1 MKQSNVTIPLPYM
14 LYNGLRHAKNPI
26 YLINKT
32 LSIYKTSTYH
42 LKVGKSRRM
51 LTQDPEVINHI
62 LQKNHKNYFKSKIVT
77 ETLSKYAGKG
87 ILTTNGDYWL
97 KQRRLIQPGFHKKK
111 IENLLSDMH
120 TVITDMMNDIEAKI
134 RNGHQEFDIL
144 DEMTKMTLRIVS
156 KALFS
161 RDISEQQINILKDGV
176 QSLQDITLKEVQ
188 QPFFS
193 AWRKLSGLQKRS
205 EDHLKAI
212 YTMISGYISERR
224 SDPAP
229 PSDLMTML
237 LDARYEGTDL
247 GMDDQQILDE
257 ILIIFVAGF
266 ETTTNAL
273 TFCLYL
279 LSQHPEVL
287 SRLRNELEGIQ
298 LGSSPSMKDV
308 MGMHYTTQ
316 VISEAMRLYPPAW
329 FMDRVAIEDEYIGD
343 EKINA
348 GEIIALYTFGLH
360 RSAEFWE
367 DPDSFM
373 PERFSEHNKS
383 QMTPNTFIPFGKGPR
398 LCIGSQFAQME
409 MNLVLAQFVKRFSF
423 SLIQPYTLD
432 LDTKITIRP
441 EHGMP
446 MDLAT
451 FGHNPPVVGKV

>member
-1 MKQSNVTIPLPYM
+1 MKQNNITVPLPYVIF
-14 LYNGLRHAKNPI
+14 NGFRHAKNPI
-26 YLINKT
+26 YLICKT
-32 LSIYKTSTYH
+32 LDTYETSTYH
-42 LKVGKSRRM
+42 LQVGKTRRM

-62 LQKNHKNYFKSKIVT
+62 LQKNHKNYIKSKIVT
-77 ETLSKYAGKG
+77 DTLSKYAGKG

-120 TVITDMMNDIEAKI
+120 TVITDMMDDIEVKI
-134 RNGHQEFDIL
+134 GEGNHEFDVL

-161 RDISEQQINILKDGV
+161 TDITEDQINILKEGV

-188 QPFFS
+188 NPFLS
-193 AWRKLSGLQKRS
+193 GWRKLSGLQKRS
-205 EDHLKAI
+205 EDHLKQI
-212 YTMISGYISERR
+212 YEMISGYISERR
-224 SDPAP
+224 KDPSP

-247 GMDDQQILDE
+247 GMNDQQILDE

-279 LSQHPEVL
+279 LSQHPKVL
-287 SRLRNELEGIQ
+287 TTLQDEISKVQ
-298 LGSSPSMKDV
+298 LDTNTSMRDV
-308 MGMHYTTQ
+308 MGMSYTSQ

-329 FMDRVAIEDEYIGD
+329 FMDREAIDDEYIGD
-343 EKINA
+343 EKISA

-360 RSAEFWE
+360 RSPKFWK
-367 DPDSFM
+367 DPDSFI
-373 PERFSEHNKS
+373 PERFSKENKS
-383 QMTPNTFIPFGKGPR
+383 QISPNTFIPFGKGPR

-409 MNLVLAQFVKRFSF
+409 MNLVLAEFIKRFSF
-423 SLIQPYTLD
+423 ELIEPYELK

-441 EHGMP
+441 KYGMP
-446 MDLAT
+446 MRLSSLRSQC
-451 FGHNPPVVGKV
+451 

>member
-1 MKQSNVTIPLPYM
+1 MKQINLTIPLPYM
-14 LYNGLRHAKNPI
+14 IYNGLRYAKNPI

-32 LSIYKTSTYH
+32 LSTYETSTYH
-42 LKVGKSRRM
+42 LQLGKTRRM

-62 LQKNHKNYFKSKIVT
+62 LQKNHKNYVKSKIVT
-77 ETLSKYAGKG
+77 DTLSKYAGKG

-120 TVITDMMNDIEAKI
+120 TVITAMMDDIEAKI
-134 RNGHQEFDIL
+134 RDGNHEFDIL
-144 DEMTKMTLRIVS
+144 DEMTKITLRIVS

-161 RDISEQQINILKDGV
+161 RDITEEQINILKEGV

-188 QPFFS
+188 KPFLS
-193 AWRKLSGLQKRS
+193 GWRKLSGLQKRS
-205 EDHLKAI
+205 EDHLERI
-212 YTMISGYISERR
+212 YNMISGYIKERR
-224 SDPAP
+224 SDPSP

-237 LDARYEGTDL
+237 LDARYEGTDV

-279 LSQHPEVL
+279 LSQHPKAL
-287 SRLRNELEGIQ
+287 STLQDELEGVQ
-298 LGSSPSMKDV
+298 LNSSPSMKDV
-308 MGMHYTTQ
+308 MGMSYTTQ

-329 FMDRVAIEDEYIGD
+329 FMDREAIEDEYIGD
-343 EKINA
+343 EKISE
-348 GEIIALYTFGLH
+348 GEIIALYTYGLH
-360 RSAEFWE
+360 RSAEYWK
-367 DPDSFM
+367 DPDAFI
-373 PERFSEHNKS
+373 PERFSEENKS
-383 QMTPNTFIPFGKGPR
+383 QITPNTFIPFGKGPR

-409 MNLVLAQFVKRFSF
+409 MNLVLAQFIKRFSF
-423 SLIQPYTLD
+423 ELIEPYSLE

-441 EHGMP
+441 QHGMP
-446 MDLAT
+446 MRLDKRVL
-451 FGHNPPVVGKV
+451 